1 MNRQNSSRL
10 GWLIFALLIVSGLGG
25 LSAQTKHTLSGYLR
39 DGASGED
46 LAGAQVLVPS
56 AGTGAVSNTYGFYS
70 LTLPEGT
77 YSVVVRYPSYKDDTV
92 SITLNQ
98 DVTRDFELNPVSVE
112 MATVEIQDK
121 AEAEN
126 VQGLDMSV
134 GKMSLKEIRKLP
146 AFMGEV
152 DVIRT
157 IQLLPGVIPVG
168 EGITGYYVRGGQSN
182 QNLVLLDNATV
193 YNASHLLGFFSV
205 FNADALRDEYKLF
218 KGGIPAQYGTRLS
231 SVLDLHMKEGNS
243 KRLHVSG
250 GLGAISSR
258 LTIEGP
264 IVKDKASF
272 VVSGRRTYADVFL
285 LASKDENLRSTKLYF
300 YDFNAKANWRISD
313 KDRLFLSGYF
323 GRDVFKFRKLF
334 SNDWG
339 NATGSLRWNHLFSD
353 KLFNNTTLI
362 FSDFFYGFEAET
374 FTGDRFKFGSGIRDY
389 AIKDDITW
397 FASPKNQVQF
407 GIDATYHRFNP
418 GVFEPLGETFLQPLD
433 IDPDHAVES
442 AIYASNEQTVSSRL
456 SLVYGLRWS
465 QFAQVGPGEEYTYD
479 ENFQNRTDTTEF
491 NTGEIIKLYHG
502 LEPRLS
508 VRYLVG
514 ANSSIKASY
523 MRTRQYLHLA
533 SNSTA
538 SFPWDIWIPSSRHIA
553 PQIADQVAVG
563 YFQNFWDNQVEG
575 SVELYYKDMRNQ
587 IDFKNGAELILN
599 PTLETEI
606 LVGRGSAYGAEFL
619 VRKTRGDLTGW
630 VSYTLANAT
639 RQIDGINNGNPYPA
653 NSNRRHDISAVASYQ
668 ITPRINFGMT
678 WVYSSG
684 RPVTY
689 PVGGYRIDSNFVPV
703 YGPRNAEKLPDYHRW
718 DVSLTID
725 GKPRKEDE
733 SKRQLES
740 SWNFTCYNAYG
751 RRNAFS
757 VDFREEQIDDP
768 ENPGQTLTVRKAYKT
783 YLFRWVPSI
792 TWNFKF

>member
-1 MNRQNSSRL
+1 MTQLVRHWGL
-10 GWLIFALLIVSGLGG
+10 FAALLLGFA
-25 LSAQTKHTLSGYLR
+25 SFAQAQEKHTLSGYVR
-39 DGASGED
+39 DGDTGED
-46 LAGAQVLVPS
+46 LTGAQIMVPA
-56 AGTGAVSNTYGFYS
+56 AGTGAYCNAYGFYS
-70 LTLPEGT
+70 LTLPAGD
-77 YSVVVRYPSYKDDTV
+77 YQVIVRYMGFEDDTLQV
-92 SITLNQ
+92 ALTQDITQN
-98 DVTRDFELNPVSVE
+98 FEIREKSVQVQ
-112 MATVEIQDK
+112 TVEITD
-121 AEAEN
+121 EAETEH
-126 VQGLDMSV
+126 VKGLDMSV
-134 GKMSLKEIRKLP
+134 EKMSLREIRKLP

-205 FNADALRDEYKLF
+205 FNADALRDEYKLY

-231 SVLDLHMKEGNS
+231 SVLDLHMKEGNT
-243 KRLHVSG
+243 KALHVSG

-272 VVSGRRTYADVFL
+272 MISGRRTYADIFL
-285 LASKDENLRSTKLYF
+285 LASKDENLRATKLYF
-300 YDFNAKANWRISD
+300 YDFNAKANWRISE
-313 KDRLFLSGYF
+313 KDRLFASGYF

-353 KLFNNTTLI
+353 KLFNNATLI
-362 FSDFFYGFEAET
+362 MSDFFYGFEAET
-374 FTGDRFKFGSGIRDY
+374 FTGDRFVFESGIRDY
-389 AIKDDITW
+389 TFKDDVTW
-397 FASPKNQVQF
+397 FASPKNQMQF
-407 GIDATYHRFNP
+407 GVDATFHRFNP
-418 GVFEPLGETFLQPLD
+418 GVFEPIGESFLQPLD
-433 IDPDHAVES
+433 VQPDYALET
-442 AIYASNEQTVSSRL
+442 AIYASNEQTISERL

-465 QFAQVGPGEEYTYD
+465 QFAQIGPGEEYNYDSTY
-479 ENFQNRTDTTEF
+479 QTRLDTTAYAD
-491 NTGEIIKLYHG
+491 GEIIQLYHG
-502 LEPRLS
+502 LEPRFS
-508 VRYLVG
+508 VRYMVG
-514 ANSSIKASY
+514 AHNSVKASY

-538 SFPWDIWIPSSRHIA
+538 SFPWDIWVPSSRHIE

-563 YFQNFWDNQVEG
+563 YFHNLFDNRLEA

-606 LVGRGSAYGAEFL
+606 LKGDGYAYGAEFML
-619 VRKTRGDLTGW
+619 RKTRGPLTGW
-630 VSYTLANAT
+630 LSYTLSNAM
-639 RQIDGINNGNPYPA
+639 RQINGINNGNPYPA
-653 NSNRRHDISAVASYQ
+653 NSNRRHDISLAASWQ
-668 ITPRINFGMT
+668 ISPRINVGTT
-678 WVYSSG
+678 WVYASG

-689 PVGGYRIDSNFVPV
+689 PIGGYRVDSIFVPL
-703 YGPRNAEKLPDYHRW
+703 YGDRNADKLPDYHRL
-718 DVSLTID
+718 DLSLTID
-725 GKPRKEDE
+725 GKQRPADE
-733 SKRQLES
+733 NKKRRLES

-757 VDFREEQIDDP
+757 IDFREEQEADP
-768 ENPGQTLTVRKAYKT
+768 NNPGQEITVRNAYKT
-783 YLFRWVPSI
+783 YLFRWVPSV